1 MTKPRMDVTAFIGK
15 LLEEQDVDLLREG
28 VRILAQAL
36 MEAEVTTHIGAE
48 LYERTEARTAH
59 RNGYRTRT

>member
-1 MTKPRMDVTAFIGK
+1 MAKPRMDVSSFIGK
-15 LLEEQDVDLLREG
+15 LLEEHDVDVLREG

-36 MEAEVTTHIGAE
+36 MDAEVSSQIGAE